1 MANLRKFKNA
11 IINLGNEKTI
21 KALLKQSNIGGV
33 VNLYNKYF
41 ALYDTY
47 GYSKDEGLRSVFG
60 PNPKFTAKEK
70 VDAIARITLLDT
82 LVRDDVVNF
91 SGNLANLASNSGL
104 TGPEIKTLTGITNP
118 AEYEQIVADQMSA
131 TAEPAPEAAPAPAP
145 APEAAPTEPKISES
159 KKLSGRKPKGKVIEK
174 GKSAV
179 RKIDFGE
186 EEKEEGYQQEEKEEI
201 NVPTPNEERKAMSRA
216 EGESMQMEIDADS
229 SQMPLPKVNLRGV
242 RVKGGKKLKGKVTIE
257 NGKVTVK
264 KTPVPTMGA
273 RPVPTM
279 GGSELPTKPLEPISE
294 EDAMDKLQEGT
305 DEVMDKLVKD
315 AQEKRKAASERLS
328 KTIEDIPVQPPQEI
342 PEEPLGEPEKAPIKM
357 RVNKVTELKQDVLPT
372 AVDLIPPERLSS
384 EDKTIQQLKD
394 DINYFY
400 INFPEKL
407 RRVKK
412 ITSNDLK
419 VLQRFHKRVV
429 ALLRGDKVDRDAEK
443 QVGVIIKGESY
454 IKDVL
459 KEIILENSINGLSA
473 SDLLVNIEGERN
485 VEKPSAGDYEFKVN
499 PTTGK
504 EFADA
509 QPVSRLI
516 PTTDPKQTDA
526 MKATYKKPISR
537 IPMPKTMYRG
547 VEKTAMAQ
555 VAANPFLTA
564 RQPKIRLKYS
574 Y

>member
-1 MANLRKFKNA
+1 MSNLRKFKNA
-11 IINLGNEKTI
+11 IISLGNGKMI
-21 KALLKQSNIGGV
+21 KALLLQSNKDPQGLTT
-33 VNLYNKYF
+33 LYKKYF
-41 ALYDTY
+41 ALYDKY

-70 VDAIARITLLDT
+70 VDAIARISLLDT

-91 SGNLANLASNSGL
+91 SDNLANLASNSDL
-104 TGPEIKTLTGITNP
+104 TGEEINILTGSTNP
-118 AEYEQIVADQMSA
+118 EAYEEIVADQMSA
-131 TAEPAPEAAPAPAP
+131 TSEPEPAPAPAPEPAPEPAPAPAP
-145 APEAAPTEPKISES
+145 APVDE
-159 KKLSGRKPKGKVIEK
+159 
-174 GKSAV
+174 
-179 RKIDFGE
+179 
-186 EEKEEGYQQEEKEEI
+186 EEKEEI

-216 EGESMQMEIDADS
+216 EGESMQMEIDADG

-242 RVKGGKKLKGKVTIE
+242 RVKSGTPKGKVTI
-257 NGKVTVK
+257 KSVK
-264 KTPVPTMGA
+264 RVEKPVPTM
-273 RPVPTM
+273 
-279 GGSELPTKPLEPISE
+279 SEEKATPALEPISE

-315 AQEKRKAASERLS
+315 AQEKRKAAEERLS
-328 KTIEDIPVQPPQEI
+328 KTIEDIPEQLPQEL

-357 RVNKVTELKQDVLPT
+357 RVNKVTELKKDVLPT

-384 EDKTIQQLKD
+384 EDKTVQQLKD

-504 EFADA
+504 EFAEA

-516 PTTDPKQTDA
+516 PTTDPQQTDA

-537 IPMPKTMYRG
+537 IPMPRTQYRG
-547 VEKTAMAQ
+547 PEVTARNQ
-555 VAANPFLTA
+555 VAANPFLEA

>member
-1 MANLRKFKNA
+1 MTPEQRKKL
-11 IINLGNEKTI
+11 I
-21 KALLKQSNIGGV
+21 
-33 VNLYNKYF
+33 
-41 ALYDTY
+41 
-47 GYSKDEGLRSVFG
+47 
-60 PNPKFTAKEK
+60 TA
-70 VDAIARITLLDT
+70 
-82 LVRDDVVNF
+82 
-91 SGNLANLASNSGL
+91 
-104 TGPEIKTLTGITNP
+104 IKTLGGRPRPRKSLKGGASGGTGDSAEVTPSERKPPSIQRYLKGQLGGIGALYQRYFNLYDRYNYDKNEGLGVLLGVPSVLKGEAQEVASRITQLDSLIREGDQNKFSANLGSLMALSGLEDSEINDLLQKVDP
-118 AEYEQIVADQMSA
+118 KPLLEQT
-131 TAEPAPEAAPAPAP
+131 TALMESLGQSAPAPAP
-145 APEAAPTEPKISES
+145 APVDE
-159 KKLSGRKPKGKVIEK
+159 
-174 GKSAV
+174 
-179 RKIDFGE
+179 E
-186 EEKEEGYQQEEKEEI
+186 EEKEDI
-201 NVPTPNEERKAMSRA
+201 NDPTPKEPQAMSKA
-216 EGESMQMEIDADS
+216 EGGSMEMEIDADG
-229 SQMPLPKVNLRGV
+229 SQTPAPKVSLRGV
-242 RVKGGKKLKGKVTIE
+242 RVKGGTPKAKVTIKSVKRVEKPRVEPSGDLMKDAERVLGKERLDEIIKEGNERLDTIIEEE
-257 NGKVTVK
+257 N
-264 KTPVPTMGA
+264 
-273 RPVPTM
+273 
-279 GGSELPTKPLEPISE
+279 L
-294 EDAMDKLQEGT
+294 KLQEGT
-305 DEVMDKLVKD
+305 DEVMEKLVKD

-328 KTIEDIPVQPPQEI
+328 KTIEDIPEQLPQEL

-357 RVNKVTELKQDVLPT
+357 RVNKVTELKKDVLPT

-384 EDKTIQQLKD
+384 EDKTVQQLKD
-394 DINYFY
+394 DIDYFY

-412 ITSNDLK
+412 ISSNNLQ

-473 SDLLVNIEGERN
+473 SDLLVNIEGEPN

-516 PTTDPKQTDA
+516 PTTDPQQTDA

-547 VEKTAMAQ
+547 PEVTARNQ
-555 VAANPFLTA
+555 VAANPFLEA

>member
-1 MANLRKFKNA
+1 MYNFKIFYKVIKMPNLANFKKA
-11 IINLGNEKTI
+11 IISLGNGKMI
-21 KALLKQSNIGGV
+21 KALLTQSNIGGV
-33 VNLYNKYF
+33 ETLYDKYF
-41 ALYDTY
+41 ALYDRY
-47 GYSKDEGLRSVFG
+47 GYSKDEGLRSFFG
-60 PNPKFTAKEK
+60 TKPRYTKKESL
-70 VDAIARITLLDT
+70 DAIARIGLLDT

-104 TGPEIKTLTGITNP
+104 TGEEINTLTGSTNP
-118 AEYEQIVADQMSA
+118 EAYEKIVADQMSA
-131 TAEPAPEAAPAPAP
+131 TPEPEPAPEPAPAPAP
-145 APEAAPTEPKISES
+145 APA
-159 KKLSGRKPKGKVIEK
+159 
-174 GKSAV
+174 
-179 RKIDFGE
+179 DE
-186 EEKEEGYQQEEKEEI
+186 EEKEDI
-201 NVPTPNEERKAMSRA
+201 NVPTPKEERQAMSRA
-216 EGESMQMEIDADS
+216 EGESMQMEIDADG

-242 RVKGGKKLKGKVTIE
+242 RVKSGTPKGKVTI
-257 NGKVTVK
+257 KSVK
-264 KTPVPTMGA
+264 RVEKPVPTM
-273 RPVPTM
+273 
-279 GGSELPTKPLEPISE
+279 SEEKATPALEPISE

-328 KTIEDIPVQPPQEI
+328 KTIEDIPEQLPQEL
-342 PEEPLGEPEKAPIKM
+342 PKEPLDEPEKAPIKM
-357 RVNKVTELKQDVLPT
+357 RVNKVTELKKDVLPT

-384 EDKTIQQLKD
+384 EDKTVQQLKD

-473 SDLLVNIEGERN
+473 SDLLVNIEGQPN

-516 PTTDPKQTDA
+516 PTTDPQQTDA

-537 IPMPKTMYRG
+537 IPMPRTQYRG
-547 VEKTAMAQ
+547 PEVTARNL
-555 VAANPFLTA
+555 VAANPFLEA